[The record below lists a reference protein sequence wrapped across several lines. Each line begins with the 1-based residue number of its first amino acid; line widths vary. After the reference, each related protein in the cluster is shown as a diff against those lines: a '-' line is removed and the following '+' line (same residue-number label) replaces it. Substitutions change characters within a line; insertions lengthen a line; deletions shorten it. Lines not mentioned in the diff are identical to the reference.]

1 MKLELEH
8 SKIKSY
14 DYELQYNTFNG
25 NDMFTLRNGER
36 GS

>member
-1 MKLELEH
+1 MKLKMEH

-25 NDMFTLRNGER
+25 IGIFTV
-36 GS
+36 